1 MVRSQ
6 PSRARTLQTLTGP
19 HPRPGHRTRAAWQG
33 KPRPR
38 PAAGTHTCCRGW
50 GFARLCSG
58 AGRGSR
64 SRGSPLRPPAPSRP
78 RGFLRSSAHRA
89 RGRARGPA
97 PAAGPGPRLR
107 PRLLF
112 RRARPGSC
120 GAAARLSR
128 KPAPSAGPAG
138 SGNRAGGGGWGRG
151 ARLGPNGAR
160 RFRGVGEGV
169 AGKCRVWG
177 LRVRVW
183 NQEGVVERRSEVKGL
198 GSNK

>member
-6 PSRARTLQTLTGP
+6 PSRARTLQTLTGS

-112 RRARPGSC
+112 RGARLGGC

-128 KPAPSAGPAG
+128 KPADSAGRAAG
-138 SGNRAGGGGWGRG
+138 TGQGAGAGDAARAWARTQRAGFVAWVRGSRGRVGCMGGCACACGIRKGSWR
-151 ARLGPNGAR
+151 
-160 RFRGVGEGV
+160 E
-169 AGKCRVWG
+169 G
-177 LRVRVW
+177 LR
-183 NQEGVVERRSEVKGL
+183 
-198 GSNK
+198 

>member
-1 MVRSQ
+1 MKVSGKIPALPGTYPANPDR
-6 PSRARTLQTLTGP
+6 P
-19 HPRPGHRTRAAWQG
+19 HPRPGHRTRAAWRG

-64 SRGSPLRPPAPSRP
+64 SRGSPSAPRPLAAPRLRSASS
-78 RGFLRSSAHRA
+78 RSSAHHA

-112 RRARPGSC
+112 RRARPGS
-120 GAAARLSR
+120 GAAARLSETG
-128 KPAPSAGPAG
+128 PSAG
-138 SGNRAGGGGWGRG
+138 RAGGQREPGRG
-151 ARLGPNGAR
+151 RGLGTRRAPGPNGRAGFVAWVR
-160 RFRGVGEGV
+160 GRGDVSGVGAARARVES
-169 AGKCRVWG
+169 GKGRGEKG
-177 LRVRVW
+177 LR
-183 NQEGVVERRSEVKGL
+183 
-198 GSNK
+198 